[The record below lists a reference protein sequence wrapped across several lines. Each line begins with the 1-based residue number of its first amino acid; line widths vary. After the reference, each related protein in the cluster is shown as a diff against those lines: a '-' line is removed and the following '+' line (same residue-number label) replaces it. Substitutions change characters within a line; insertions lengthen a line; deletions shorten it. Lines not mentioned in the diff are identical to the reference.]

1 MQRDK
6 YLFGLHSSNYRFL
19 LVGPGHSQVT
29 TQQKMLSSGMWS
41 SGWLILALFWFG
53 FIFLSTVI
61 NTLKKKTAMNV
72 GKYCISQSLIKMSL
86 LYLHTANG
94 SDAENLFCITQCR
107 SIVCT

>member
-6 YLFGLHSSNYRFL
+6 CLFGLHSSDYRFL
-19 LVGPGHSQVT
+19 LVDPGHSQVT

-41 SGWLILALFWFG
+41 LGWLILALFWFG

-61 NTLKKKTAMNV
+61 NTSKKKETPAMNIA
-72 GKYCISQSLIKMSL
+72 KYCISQSLIKMSL

-94 SDAENLFCITQCR
+94 RVMQRIFS
-107 SIVCT
+107 V